1 MSILETSAVSVQ
13 LEQKIILDHI
23 DLAIPRGK
31 ITAIIGPNGSGKST
45 LLKTLSKN
53 LLPSKGAVYFNAR
66 DMAAISSKE
75 LARKLAVLSQ
85 SPQSPPDLT
94 VRDLVEYG
102 RFPHRNWWQ
111 GRSRQDE
118 EVVEDALAAT
128 GMTAFQGRLVSSLS
142 GGERQR
148 AWIAMA
154 LAQRPEVLLLD
165 EPTTYLDIS
174 HQLEVLELVAGL
186 NKKNG
191 ITVVMVV
198 HDINQ
203 AAQYADFIVV
213 LRQGTIFASG
223 TAADLITTDMLRDV
237 FGVESDILQT
247 ENRRPLFWVRG
258 LSRQKQEN
266 ESKVDRSS

>member
-1 MSILETSAVSVQ
+1 MAILEAKTVSVQ
-13 LEQKIILDHI
+13 LEQKMVLNHI
-23 DLAIPRGK
+23 DLAIPCGK

-53 LLPSKGAVYFNAR
+53 LLPSRGKVYFNGR
-66 DMAAISSKE
+66 NMAAISNRE
-75 LARKLAVLSQ
+75 LARRLAVLSQ

-111 GRSRQDE
+111 GSLSEDE
-118 EVVEDALAAT
+118 TVVEDALTAT
-128 GMTAFQGRLVSSLS
+128 GMTVFQERLLSSLS

-174 HQLEVLELVAGL
+174 HQLEVLELVADL
-186 NKKNG
+186 NRKNG

-203 AAQYADFIVV
+203 AAQYSDFIVV
-213 LRQGTIFASG
+213 LKEGTVFASG
-223 TAADLITTDMLRDV
+223 TPADLITSAMLRDV
-237 FGVESDILQT
+237 FGVESAILQMD
-247 ENRRPLFWVRG
+247 NHRPLFFVRG
-258 LSRQKQEN
+258 LSGKRER
-266 ESKVDRSS
+266 ESKVDMDS